1 MDRKVMILGA
11 GVYQEPLIKKSNE
24 RGYQT
29 IVVSPMGDYPG
40 IKFADIY
47 LDINTT
53 DKDSILDAAKYH
65 QIDAILTTGTDVAV
79 PSIGYVVDCMG
90 LKGPSYQ
97 SALKSMDKSLMKKAF
112 QAGGVPTAKFDISTS
127 LANAERLADVIGF
140 PLMVKASD
148 SSGSRGVHK
157 VESKEEF
164 YKSWQAAFEVSRNKK
179 VVIEEFLDGVEF
191 GAQAIVA
198 RGQVIDVVFHNDTVT
213 PAPNNAPIG
222 HSVPCS
228 LPKSALDEAET
239 VVKRAIEVL
248 EIDDT
253 VSNVDLML
261 VNNKPY
267 IIEIGARMGA
277 TCLPENVEHYLGI
290 DIYGLLLDIALGNDL
305 NYEPAES
312 LVANAARLLCAK
324 SSGELLSIEIP
335 NSVKENQSLI
345 RLKLDKKTG
354 DQVSEFKVGPD
365 RIGEILVRGETYI
378 DAERLAEEIANQIA
392 VNIK

>member
-1 MDRKVMILGA
+1 MILGA
-11 GVYQEPLIKKSNE
+11 GVYQESLIKKSKE

-29 IVVSPMGDYPG
+29 IVVSPKGDYPG

-53 DKDSILDAAKYH
+53 DKDSIFRAAKSH

-79 PSIGYVVDCMG
+79 PTIGYVVDRME

-97 SALKSMDKSLMKKAF
+97 SALKSMDKSLMKRAF
-112 QAGGVPTAKFDISTS
+112 YSGGVPTAKFDISES
-127 LANAERLADVIGF
+127 ISEAERLAETIGF

-157 VESKEEF
+157 VESKEEL
-164 YKSWQAAFEVSRNKK
+164 YESWQAAFDVSRNKK
-179 VVIEEFLDGVEF
+179 VVMEEFLDGVEF

-198 RGQVIDVVFHNDTVT
+198 NGQVIDVIFHNDTVT

-228 LPKSALDEAET
+228 LPTSVLEEAEA

-248 EIDDT
+248 EIDNT

-290 DIYGLLLDIALGNDL
+290 DIYGLLLDIALGSEIHF
-305 NYEPAES
+305 EPIKTP
-312 LVANAARLLCAK
+312 VANAARLLCAK
-324 SSGELLSIEIP
+324 SSGELLSIYVP
-335 NSVKENQSLI
+335 NEVKENESLI
-345 RLKLDKKTG
+345 RLKLDKNIG
-354 DQVSEFKVGPD
+354 DQVNAFKVGPD
-365 RIGEILVRGETYI
+365 RIGEILVKGDSYI
-378 DAERLAEEIANQIA
+378 DAERLAEEIANQIV
-392 VNIK
+392 VNVK